1 MEKSLKINKIITFYL
16 VLSCFFSYSQTK
28 KDFELNLKSKEDSFS
43 LNQGDKNL
51 IEGSFWG
58 NNLSL
63 LNVRIGNN
71 KYTQLSFS
79 SSGVLIRKSEVV
91 YLEDNF
97 VLDGL
102 SIYFSDEGN
111 LSHIINYKK
120 GKLDGFFAY
129 YYENGSIEHKGSY
142 FNGSEFGNW
151 LYYSKSGKILRI
163 EKYKTTK

>member
-1 MEKSLKINKIITFYL
+1 M
-16 VLSCFFSYSQTK
+16 
-28 KDFELNLKSKEDSFS
+28 
-43 LNQGDKNL
+43 
-51 IEGSFWG
+51 
-58 NNLSL
+58 
-63 LNVRIGNN
+63 
-71 KYTQLSFS
+71 
-79 SSGVLIRKSEVV
+79 
-91 YLEDNF
+91 
-97 VLDGL
+97 